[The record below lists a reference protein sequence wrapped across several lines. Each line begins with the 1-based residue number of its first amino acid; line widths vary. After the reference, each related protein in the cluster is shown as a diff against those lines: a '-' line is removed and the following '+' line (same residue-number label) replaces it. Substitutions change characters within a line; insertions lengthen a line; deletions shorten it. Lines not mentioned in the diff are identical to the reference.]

1 MDYKN
6 YYKQKLIENAY
17 PLVTTGAAAGKRLM
31 KNVAGLYSSAPEII
45 NRLPNPL
52 STVSISREPVKIE
65 PSQYSGAPT
74 NRLPNPTTTGS
85 ISREPVKTEPSQYSD
100 SPANRLPNPMT
111 TGPISLQNPMW
122 AKKAIDRL
130 MDVTDDIGAL
140 GRGMGGINPNARGPQ
155 EDLLRR
161 RTERKNRFRV
171 PGAPFEL

>member
-45 NRLPNPL
+45 NRLPNP
-52 STVSISREPVKIE
+52 TTTGSISRETVKTE

-74 NRLPNPTTTGS
+74 NRLPNPT
-85 ISREPVKTEPSQYSD
+85 
-100 SPANRLPNPMT
+100 T

-155 EDLLRR
+155 EDLFRR